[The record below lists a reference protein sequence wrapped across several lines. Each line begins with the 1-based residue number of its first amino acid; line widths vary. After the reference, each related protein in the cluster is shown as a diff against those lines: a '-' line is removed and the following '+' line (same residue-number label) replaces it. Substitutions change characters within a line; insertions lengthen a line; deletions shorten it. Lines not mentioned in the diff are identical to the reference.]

1 MQNFNSLHAEVHQL
15 KKAENATLRPFI
27 NRCSLLQNALMNA
40 FKAKFDGASVQAIK
54 TNLINPDDYEHFK
67 SFGLS
72 AADLTR
78 ISELVNVDVRND
90 YKRLAELSSDTS
102 RAEVSVMQARISE
115 LEREI
120 EDHKYHHRMVLAAC
134 RLGPDAVTTLQQI
147 LETM

>member
-1 MQNFNSLHAEVHQL
+1 
-15 KKAENATLRPFI
+15 
-27 NRCSLLQNALMNA
+27 MNA
-40 FKAKFDGASVQAIK
+40 FKAKFDGPSVQAIK